1 MASTPSAS
9 ALTAVL
15 RCRGNIWTRNPP
27 TKRPA
32 TSAYSLGL
40 AGGAV
45 RDLPDERSRS
55 HKAPT
60 WETFLQG
67 ERIVV
72 GRRLTV
78 THNSS
83 RVDAKILREKDSM
96 ERNTFCHPKLSQSRA
111 HATLDV
117 HSAACDA
124 QNAPVRQ
131 LALKLISNLP
141 GTDACSQIVQMIKCE
156 KYAAH
161 ICKIVFVQEIND
173 FPKDILKVSITS
185 SCLMENSGQI
195 PSFVLTG
202 WSSVKSTCL
211 SLTTLVSEIMFRK
224 LAVLCRSSCTPDGA
238 PEHLLHRQDAKN
250 LQNDALQANGQIHSP
265 TDLNSSKVSVQKI
278 TEDRPD

>member
-1 MASTPSAS
+1 MLD
-9 ALTAVL
+9 LT
-15 RCRGNIWTRNPP
+15 
-27 TKRPA
+27 
-32 TSAYSLGL
+32 
-40 AGGAV
+40 
-45 RDLPDERSRS
+45 DERTRS
-55 HKAPT
+55 QQAPT

-72 GRRLTV
+72 GRRPTV

-83 RVDAKILREKDSM
+83 RVDAKILREKDSR
-96 ERNTFCHPKLSQSRA
+96 ERNKLCHPKLSQSRA
-111 HATLDV
+111 RATLDV

-141 GTDACSQIVQMIKCE
+141 GSDTCSQIVQMIKCE

-161 ICKIVFVQEIND
+161 ICEIVFVQDISD
-173 FPKDILKVSITS
+173 IPKDILKVSITS
-185 SCLMENSGQI
+185 SWLVENSGQI

-211 SLTTLVSEIMFRK
+211 SLTTLVSEMMFRK
-224 LAVLCRSSCTPDGA
+224 LVVLCRSSCTPDGA

-250 LQNDALQANGQIHSP
+250 FQNDALQ
-265 TDLNSSKVSVQKI
+265 VSVKAV
-278 TEDRPD
+278 